1 MENLISEK
9 QVINNLIQGGFR
21 TILMHRIK
29 FIEKRLYVTQEPFKV
44 YVGLTGSLAASTFN
58 GDAESKRLGKWRD
71 SMRRELGGQ
80 DMQEAF
86 VNTMA
91 DFGSLVHESLVRIK
105 ENGKL
110 DWKDEQEYAQKYFEN
125 SCRINGITPNFNV
138 IRRMVF
144 DYCKAASSLM
154 QFCYENVTEMYSI
167 EGMAKDD
174 DLQIATPIDLVCKIK
189 TKKGDI
195 DVSLNIKTSEQFS
208 DSHRKQVC
216 IEKYLW
222 NQTYPEL
229 QVAQTGLLRH
239 KDWNL
244 KKGVP
249 TYELELIDTETEESM
264 LRNTLQRLRICRDDV
279 DSTYLGYP
287 SEVPVFSGQTL
298 IGESPKIE
306 SKTLEQLF
314 TEYQPTIIHQLEEA

>member
-9 QVINNLIQGGFR
+9 QIINNLIVNGFK
-21 TILMHRIK
+21 TVILERIK
-29 FIEKRLYVTQEPFKV
+29 FIEKRLYVMREPFKV
-44 YVGLTGSLAASTFN
+44 YVGLTGSLDAATFK

-91 DFGSLVHESLVRIK
+91 DFGTLVHESLVRIK

-110 DWKDEQEYAQKYFEN
+110 DWKEEQEYAHKYFDN
-125 SCRINGITPNFNV
+125 SCRMNGIIPNFNV
-138 IRRMVF
+138 IRRMIF

-154 QFCYENVTEMYSI
+154 QFVYDNVVEMHSI
-167 EGMAKDD
+167 EGMCLDD
-174 DLQIATPIDLVCKIK
+174 DLQIATPVDLVCKIK

-208 DSHRKQVC
+208 DGHRRQVC

-239 KDWNL
+239 KDWSM
-244 KKGVP
+244 KKGLP
-249 TYELELIDTETEESM
+249 TYELELIDLDTESKM
-264 LRNTLQRLRICRDDV
+264 LKGTLNRLRICRDDEN
-279 DSTYLGYP
+279 STYLGYP
-287 SEVPVFSGQTL
+287 TEVPVFVGSTKIGDAPKVEQRTL
-298 IGESPKIE
+298 Q
-306 SKTLEQLF
+306 QLF
-314 TEYQPTIIHQLEEA
+314 LESTLTEELA